1 MIRSYLVSV
10 LLAAAAATA
19 VPAHAADKLK
29 SGTFDPPRMAPQIAQ
44 KAADG
49 KDFALDKLRGK
60 VVVLEFGYASCADV
74 CPVSLALLKQARER
88 LGPLRDKLQ
97 VVFVTVDPQRD
108 TAPKLKAYLEQ
119 FDPGFVGLTGSE
131 EQMAAIR
138 KAYGITATKK
148 MVEGSK
154 TEYTMGHSS
163 YLYFIDPQ
171 GRLRALMPF
180 GRQADDIVHDV
191 TLLANEQTRK

>member
-1 MIRSYLVSV
+1 MIRA
-10 LLAAAAATA
+10 LLLSLPLIAAGASN
-19 VPAHAADKLK
+19 AADRLK

-49 KDFALDKLRGK
+49 KDFALDKYRGK

-108 TAPKLKAYLEQ
+108 TAPRLKAYLEQ
-119 FDPGFVGLTGSE
+119 FDPSFVGLTGSE
-131 EQMAAIR
+131 QQMAAIR
-138 KAYGITATKK
+138 KAYGISASKK

-180 GRQADDIVHDV
+180 GRPADDIVHDV
-191 TLLANEQTRK
+191 TLLANEQARQ

>member
-1 MIRSYLVSV
+1 MMRSGLFVL
-10 LLAAAAATA
+10 LLAAAGF
-19 VPAHAADKLK
+19 AHAADKLK
-29 SGTFDPPRMAPQIAQ
+29 SGTFEPPRTAPQIAQ

-49 KDFALDKLRGK
+49 KDFALDKYRGK
-60 VVVLEFGYASCADV
+60 VVVLEFGYTSCADV

-88 LGPLRDKLQ
+88 LGPLAEKLQ

-119 FDPGFVGLTGSE
+119 FDPSFIGLTGSE
-131 EQMAAIR
+131 AQMAAIR
-138 KAYGITATKK
+138 SAYGISATKK

-154 TEYTMGHSS
+154 TQYTMGHSS

-180 GRQADDIVHDV
+180 GPPADDIVHDV
-191 TLLANEQTRK
+191 TLLAQGK

>member
-1 MIRSYLVSV
+1 
-10 LLAAAAATA
+10 LAAAAAVSA
-19 VPAHAADKLK
+19 GAAHGAEKLK

-49 KDFALDKLRGK
+49 KDFALDKYRGK
-60 VVVLEFGYASCADV
+60 VVVLEFGYTSCADV

-108 TAPKLKAYLEQ
+108 TAPRLKAYLEQ
-119 FDPGFVGLTGSE
+119 FDPSFIGLTGSE

-138 KAYGITATKK
+138 KAYGISATRK

-154 TEYTMGHSS
+154 TDYTMGHSS

-171 GRLRALMPF
+171 GKLRALMPF
-180 GRQADDIVHDV
+180 GRPADDIVHDV
-191 TLLANEQTRK
+191 TLLARGQ

>member
-1 MIRSYLVSV
+1 MIRPFMLALSLV
-10 LLAAAAATA
+10 LAGSGQAAE
-19 VPAHAADKLK
+19 KLK

-49 KDFALDKLRGK
+49 RDFALDKFRGK

-88 LGPLRDKLQ
+88 LGPLGDKLQ

-119 FDPGFVGLTGSE
+119 FDKSFIGLTGTE
-131 EQMAAIR
+131 GQMAAIR
-138 KAYGITATKK
+138 KAYGISATKK

-171 GRLRALMPF
+171 GKLRALMPF
-180 GRQADDIVHDV
+180 GRPADDIVHDV
-191 TLLANEQTRK
+191 TLLAQGQ

>member
-1 MIRSYLVSV
+1 MIRQPLFAL
-10 LLAAAAATA
+10 LLAAAGA
-19 VPAHAADKLK
+19 AHAASQLK

-49 KDFALDKLRGK
+49 RDFALDKYRGK

-119 FDPGFVGLTGSE
+119 FDPSFIGLTGSE
-131 EQMAAIR
+131 TQMAAIR
-138 KAYGITATKK
+138 QAYGISATKK

-180 GRQADDIVHDV
+180 GRPAEDIVHDV
-191 TLLANEQTRK
+191 ILLVQGQ

>member
-1 MIRSYLVSV
+1 MIRRY
-10 LLAAAAATA
+10 LLALLLSAASL
-19 VPAHAADKLK
+19 AHAADKLK

-49 KDFALDKLRGK
+49 KDFSLDKLRGK
-60 VVVLEFGYASCADV
+60 VVVLEFGYTSCADV
-74 CPVSLALLKQARER
+74 CPVSLALLKQAREK
-88 LGPLRDKLQ
+88 LGAMGDKLQ

-108 TAPKLKAYLEQ
+108 TASKLKAYLEQ
-119 FDPGFVGLTGSE
+119 FDKSFVGLTGSE

-138 KAYGITATKK
+138 KAYGISATKK
-148 MVEGSK
+148 MVDGSK

-180 GRQADDIVHDV
+180 GRPADDIVHDV
-191 TLLANEQTRK
+191 TLLAKGQ

>member
-1 MIRSYLVSV
+1 MIRLL
-10 LLAAAAATA
+10 LLALSFALAGFAQ
-19 VPAHAADKLK
+19 AADKLK

-49 KDFALDKLRGK
+49 KDFALDKYRGK

-88 LGPLRDKLQ
+88 LGPLGDKLQ

-108 TAPKLKAYLEQ
+108 TAPKLRAYLEQ
-119 FDPGFVGLTGSE
+119 FDKSFIGLTGTE

-138 KAYGITATKK
+138 KAYGISATKK
-148 MVEGSK
+148 MVEGST

-171 GRLRALMPF
+171 GKLRALMPF
-180 GRQADDIVHDV
+180 GRPADDIVHDV
-191 TLLANEQTRK
+191 TLLAQGQ

>member
-1 MIRSYLVSV
+1 MMRSGLFVL
-10 LLAAAAATA
+10 LLAAAGF
-19 VPAHAADKLK
+19 AHAADKLK
-29 SGTFDPPRMAPQIAQ
+29 SGTFEPPRTAPQIAQ

-49 KDFALDKLRGK
+49 KDFALDKYRGK
-60 VVVLEFGYASCADV
+60 VVVLEFGYTSCADV

-88 LGPLRDKLQ
+88 LGPLAEKLQ

-119 FDPGFVGLTGSE
+119 FDPSFIGLTGSE
-131 EQMAAIR
+131 AQMAAIR
-138 KAYGITATKK
+138 SAYGISATKK

-154 TEYTMGHSS
+154 TQYTMGHSS

-180 GRQADDIVHDV
+180 GRPADDIVHDV
-191 TLLANEQTRK
+191 TLLAQGK

>member
-1 MIRSYLVSV
+1 MIRPV
-10 LLAAAAATA
+10 LIALSLAVAG
-19 VPAHAADKLK
+19 VAHAADKLK
-29 SGTFDPPRMAPQIAQ
+29 SGIFDPPRMAPQIAQ

-49 KDFALDKLRGK
+49 KQFVLDKHRGK
-60 VVVLEFGYASCADV
+60 VVVLEFGYTSCADV
-74 CPVSLALLKQARER
+74 CPVSLALLKQARDK
-88 LGPLRDKLQ
+88 LGPLGDRLQ

-108 TAPKLKAYLEQ
+108 TAPRLKAYLEQ
-119 FDPGFVGLTGSE
+119 FDPGFIGLTGSE

-138 KAYGITATKK
+138 KAYGISATKK

-180 GRQADDIVHDV
+180 GRPADDIVHDV
-191 TLLANEQTRK
+191 TLLAKGQ

>member
-1 MIRSYLVSV
+1 MIRRY
-10 LLAAAAATA
+10 LLALLLSAASL
-19 VPAHAADKLK
+19 AHAADKLK
-29 SGTFDPPRMAPQIAQ
+29 SGTFDPPRMAPRIAQ

-49 KDFALDKLRGK
+49 KDFSLDKLRGK
-60 VVVLEFGYASCADV
+60 VVVLEFGYTSCADV
-74 CPVSLALLKQARER
+74 CPVSLALLKQAREK
-88 LGPLRDKLQ
+88 LGAMGDKLQ

-119 FDPGFVGLTGSE
+119 FDKSFVGLTGSE

-138 KAYGITATKK
+138 KAYGISATKK
-148 MVEGSK
+148 MVDGSK

-180 GRQADDIVHDV
+180 GRPADDIVHDV
-191 TLLANEQTRK
+191 TLLAKGQ

>member
-1 MIRSYLVSV
+1 MRRSHLFML
-10 LLAAAAATA
+10 LLAAAGIAN
-19 VPAHAADKLK
+19 AADGLK
-29 SGTFDPPRMAPQIAQ
+29 SGTFDPPRMAPQIMQ

-49 KDFALDKLRGK
+49 RDFALEKFRGK
-60 VVVLEFGYASCADV
+60 VVVLEFGYTNCADV

-88 LGPLRDKLQ
+88 LGPLAEKLQ

-108 TAPKLKAYLEQ
+108 TATKLKAYLEQ
-119 FDPGFVGLTGSE
+119 FDASFVGLTGTE

-138 KAYGITATKK
+138 NAYGITATKK
-148 MVEGSK
+148 MVSGSK
-154 TEYTMGHSS
+154 IDYTMGHSS

-180 GRQADDIVHDV
+180 GRPAGDIVHDV
-191 TLLANEQTRK
+191 TLLAQGK

>member
-1 MIRSYLVSV
+1 MIRRSLFAL
-10 LLAAAAATA
+10 LLAAAGL
-19 VPAHAADKLK
+19 AHAADKLK

-49 KDFALDKLRGK
+49 QDFALDKFRGK
-60 VVVLEFGYASCADV
+60 VVVLEFGYTSCADV

-88 LGPLRDKLQ
+88 LGPLAGKLQ
-97 VVFVTVDPQRD
+97 VVFVTVDPERD
-108 TAPKLKAYLEQ
+108 TGPKLKAYLEQ
-119 FDPGFVGLTGSE
+119 FDPSFIGLTGSE
-131 EQMAAIR
+131 AQMAAIR
-138 KAYGITATKK
+138 SAYGITATKK

-154 TEYTMGHSS
+154 TAYTMGHSS

-180 GRQADDIVHDV
+180 GRPADDIVHDV
-191 TLLANEQTRK
+191 TLLAQGK

>member
-1 MIRSYLVSV
+1 MIRPL
-10 LLAAAAATA
+10 LLALSFALAGLAQ
-19 VPAHAADKLK
+19 AADKLK

-49 KDFALDKLRGK
+49 KDFALDKYRGK

-88 LGPLRDKLQ
+88 LGPLGDKLQ

-108 TAPKLKAYLEQ
+108 TAPKLRAYLEQ
-119 FDPGFVGLTGSE
+119 FDKSFIGLTGTE

-138 KAYGITATKK
+138 KAYGISATKK

-171 GRLRALMPF
+171 GKLRALMPF
-180 GRQADDIVHDV
+180 GRPADDIVHDV
-191 TLLANEQTRK
+191 TLLAQGQ

>member
-1 MIRSYLVSV
+1 MIRRLMFV
-10 LLAAAAATA
+10 LALAAATA
-19 VPAHAADKLK
+19 AGHAAAAGKLK

-60 VVVLEFGYASCADV
+60 VVVLEFGYTSCADV
-74 CPVSLALLKQARER
+74 CPVSLALLKQAREK

-97 VVFVTVDPQRD
+97 VVFITVDPQRD

-119 FDPGFVGLTGSE
+119 FDASFVGLTGSE
-131 EQMAAIR
+131 EQLAAIR
-138 KAYGITATKK
+138 KAYGISATKK

-171 GRLRALMPF
+171 GKLRALMPF
-180 GRQADDIVHDV
+180 GRPADDIVHDV
-191 TLLANEQTRK
+191 TVLANENTGK

>member
-1 MIRSYLVSV
+1 M
-10 LLAAAAATA
+10 LALSLTLAGFAQAAE
-19 VPAHAADKLK
+19 KLK

-49 KDFALDKLRGK
+49 RDFALDKFRGK

-88 LGPLRDKLQ
+88 LGPLADRLQ
-97 VVFVTVDPQRD
+97 VVFITVDPQRD

-119 FDPGFVGLTGSE
+119 FDKSFIGLTGTE

-138 KAYGITATKK
+138 KAYGISATKK
-148 MVEGSK
+148 MVDGSK

-171 GRLRALMPF
+171 GKLRALMPF
-180 GRQADDIVHDV
+180 GRPADDIVHDV
-191 TLLANEQTRK
+191 TLLAQGQ

>member
-1 MIRSYLVSV
+1 MIRPHLVSL
-10 LLAAAAATA
+10 LLAAAAAMA
-19 VPAHAADKLK
+19 VPAQAADKLK

-49 KDFALDKLRGK
+49 KDFALDKYRGK

-88 LGPLRDKLQ
+88 LGPLGDRLH
-97 VVFVTVDPQRD
+97 VVFVTVDPERD
-108 TAPKLKAYLEQ
+108 TAAKLKAYLEQ
-119 FDPGFVGLTGSE
+119 FDKSFIGLTGSE

-138 KAYGITATKK
+138 KAYGISATKK

-180 GRQADDIVHDV
+180 GRPADDIVHDV
-191 TLLANEQTRK
+191 NQLAREQ

>member
-1 MIRSYLVSV
+1 MIRPYLFAL
-10 LLAAAAATA
+10 LLAAAGF
-19 VPAHAADKLK
+19 VHAADKLK
-29 SGTFDPPRMAPQIAQ
+29 SGTFDPPRVAPQIAQ

-49 KDFALDKLRGK
+49 KDFALDKYRGK
-60 VVVLEFGYASCADV
+60 VVVLEFGYTSCADV
-74 CPVSLALLKQARER
+74 CPVSLALLKQAREK
-88 LGPLRDKLQ
+88 LGPLGDKLQ

-119 FDPGFVGLTGSE
+119 FDKSFVGLTGTE

-138 KAYGITATKK
+138 KAYGISATKK
-148 MVEGSK
+148 MIEGSK

-180 GRQADDIVHDV
+180 GRPADDIVHDV
-191 TLLANEQTRK
+191 TLLARGQ

>member
-1 MIRSYLVSV
+1 MIRLF
-10 LLAAAAATA
+10 LLALSLTAAGG
-19 VPAHAADKLK
+19 AHAAGQLK
-29 SGTFDPPRMAPQIAQ
+29 SGTFDPPRLAPRIAQ

-49 KDFALDKLRGK
+49 KAFALDKYRGK
-60 VVVLEFGYASCADV
+60 VVVLEFGYTSCADV

-88 LGPLRDKLQ
+88 LGPLGDRLQ
-97 VVFVTVDPQRD
+97 VVFVTVDPERD
-108 TAPKLKAYLEQ
+108 TAAKLKAYLEQ
-119 FDPGFVGLTGSE
+119 FDKSFIGLTGSE

-138 KAYGITATKK
+138 KAYGISATKK

-180 GRQADDIVHDV
+180 GRPADDIVHDV
-191 TLLANEQTRK
+191 TLLAREQ

>member
-1 MIRSYLVSV
+1 MIRPFM
-10 LLAAAAATA
+10 LALSLALAGSAQAAG
-19 VPAHAADKLK
+19 KLK

-44 KAADG
+44 QAADG
-49 KDFALDKLRGK
+49 KDFALDKFRGK
-60 VVVLEFGYASCADV
+60 VVVLEFGYTSCADV

-88 LGPLRDKLQ
+88 LGPLGDKLQ

-119 FDPGFVGLTGSE
+119 FDKSFIGLTGTE

-138 KAYGITATKK
+138 KAYGISATKK

-180 GRQADDIVHDV
+180 GRPADDIVHDV
-191 TLLANEQTRK
+191 TLLAQGQ

>member
-1 MIRSYLVSV
+1 MMRSSLFVL
-10 LLAAAAATA
+10 LLAAAGF
-19 VPAHAADKLK
+19 AHAADKLK
-29 SGTFDPPRMAPQIAQ
+29 SGTFEPPRMAPQIAQ

-49 KDFALDKLRGK
+49 KDFALDKYRGK
-60 VVVLEFGYASCADV
+60 VVVLEFGYTSCADV

-88 LGPLRDKLQ
+88 LGPLAEKLQ

-108 TAPKLKAYLEQ
+108 TAPKLKSYLEQ
-119 FDPGFVGLTGSE
+119 FDPSFIGLTGSE
-131 EQMAAIR
+131 TQMAAIR
-138 KAYGITATKK
+138 SAYGISATKK

-154 TEYTMGHSS
+154 TQYTMGHSS

-180 GRQADDIVHDV
+180 GRPADDIVHDV
-191 TLLANEQTRK
+191 TLLAQGK

>member
-1 MIRSYLVSV
+1 MMRRCLFAL
-10 LLAAAAATA
+10 LLAA
-19 VPAHAADKLK
+19 VGMAHAAGQLK
-29 SGTFDPPRMAPQIAQ
+29 SGTFEPPRMAPQIAQ

-60 VVVLEFGYASCADV
+60 VVVLEFGYTSCADV
-74 CPVSLALLKQARER
+74 CPVSLALLRQARER
-88 LGPLRDKLQ
+88 LGPLAGKLQ

-119 FDPGFVGLTGSE
+119 FDSSFIGLTGSE
-131 EQMAAIR
+131 AQMAAIR
-138 KAYGITATKK
+138 SSYGISATKK

-171 GRLRALMPF
+171 GKLRALMPF
-180 GRQADDIVHDV
+180 GRPADDIVHDV
-191 TLLANEQTRK
+191 TLLAQGQ

>member
-1 MIRSYLVSV
+1 MMRAALFS
-10 LLAAAAATA
+10 LLMAAAGAAG
-19 VPAHAADKLK
+19 AADKLR

-44 KAADG
+44 QAADG

-60 VVVLEFGYASCADV
+60 VVVLEFGYTSCADV
-74 CPVSLALLKQARER
+74 CPVSLALLKQARDR

-97 VVFVTVDPQRD
+97 VVFITVDPQRD
-108 TAPKLKAYLEQ
+108 TAPRLKAYLEQ
-119 FDPGFVGLTGSE
+119 FDASFVGLTGSE
-131 EQMAAIR
+131 EQLAAIR
-138 KAYGITATKK
+138 KAYGISATKK

-154 TEYTMGHSS
+154 TDYTMGHSS

-180 GRQADDIVHDV
+180 GRPADDIVHDV
-191 TLLANEQTRK
+191 TVLASEQPRK

>member
-1 MIRSYLVSV
+1 MIRRSLFAL
-10 LLAAAAATA
+10 LLAAASL
-19 VPAHAADKLK
+19 AHAADKLK

-49 KDFALDKLRGK
+49 QDFALDKFRGK
-60 VVVLEFGYASCADV
+60 VVVLEFGYTSCADV

-88 LGPLRDKLQ
+88 LGPLAGKLQ
-97 VVFVTVDPQRD
+97 VVFVTVDPQHD
-108 TAPKLKAYLEQ
+108 TGPKLKAYLEQ
-119 FDPGFVGLTGSE
+119 FDPSFIGLTGSE
-131 EQMAAIR
+131 AQMAAIR
-138 KAYGITATKK
+138 SAYGITATKK

-154 TEYTMGHSS
+154 TAYTMGHSS

-180 GRQADDIVHDV
+180 GRPADDIVHDV
-191 TLLANEQTRK
+191 TLLAQGK

>member
-1 MIRSYLVSV
+1 MMRSVMCM
-10 LLAAAAATA
+10 LAFAVAAGQASAAG
-19 VPAHAADKLK
+19 KLK

-44 KAADG
+44 KSADG

-60 VVVLEFGYASCADV
+60 VVVLEFGYTSCADV
-74 CPVSLALLKQARER
+74 CPVSLALLKEARER

-97 VVFVTVDPQRD
+97 VVFITVDPQRD
-108 TAPKLKAYLEQ
+108 TAPRLKAYLEQ
-119 FDPGFVGLTGSE
+119 FDPSFVGLTGSE
-131 EQMAAIR
+131 EQLAAIR
-138 KAYGITATKK
+138 KAYGISATKN

-180 GRQADDIVHDV
+180 GRPADDIVHDV
-191 TLLANEQTRK
+191 TVLANEHAAK

>member
-1 MIRSYLVSV
+1 MSRPYLFAL
-10 LLAAAAATA
+10 LLAAAGF
-19 VPAHAADKLK
+19 AHAADKLK
-29 SGTFDPPRMAPQIAQ
+29 AGTFDPPREAPQIAL

-49 KDFALDKLRGK
+49 KDFALDKYRGK
-60 VVVLEFGYASCADV
+60 VVVLEFGYTSCADV
-74 CPVSLALLKQARER
+74 CPVSLALLKQAREK
-88 LGPLRDKLQ
+88 LGALGDKLQ
-97 VVFVTVDPQRD
+97 VVFVTVDPRRD

-119 FDPGFVGLTGSE
+119 FDKSFVGLTGTE

-138 KAYGITATKK
+138 KAYGISATKK

-180 GRQADDIVHDV
+180 GRPADDIVHDV
-191 TLLANEQTRK
+191 SLLARGQ

>member
-1 MIRSYLVSV
+1 MSRSHVFA
-10 LLAAAAATA
+10 LLLMAAATA
-19 VPAHAADKLK
+19 QAADKLK
-29 SGTFDPPRMAPQIAQ
+29 SGTFDPPRMAPQITQ
-44 KAADG
+44 KTAG
-49 KDFALDKLRGK
+49 GQEFALDKYRGK
-60 VVVLEFGYASCADV
+60 VVVLEFGYTSCADV

-88 LGPLRDKLQ
+88 LGTMGDKLQ

-119 FDPGFVGLTGSE
+119 FDKSFIGLTGTE
-131 EQMAAIR
+131 EQMASIR
-138 KAYGITATKK
+138 KAYGISATKK

-180 GRQADDIVHDV
+180 GRPADDIVHDV
-191 TLLANEQTRK
+191 TLLAKGQ

>member
-1 MIRSYLVSV
+1 MIRRFLLALS
-10 LLAAAAATA
+10 LAAAGF
-19 VPAHAADKLK
+19 AHAADVLK
-29 SGTFDPPRMAPQIAQ
+29 SGTFEPARMAPRIAQ

-49 KDFALDKLRGK
+49 TEFALEKYRGK
-60 VVVLEFGYASCADV
+60 VVVLEFGYTNCADV

-88 LGPLRDKLQ
+88 LGRLGDKLQ

-119 FDPGFVGLTGSE
+119 FDPGFIGLTGTE

-138 KAYGITATKK
+138 KAYGISATRK

-180 GRQADDIVHDV
+180 GRPADDIVHDV
-191 TLLANEQTRK
+191 SLLAKGQ

>member
-1 MIRSYLVSV
+1 MIRPFM
-10 LLAAAAATA
+10 LALSLALAGFAQ
-19 VPAHAADKLK
+19 AADKLK
-29 SGTFDPPRMAPQIAQ
+29 SGTFDPPRMAPQIVQ

-49 KDFALDKLRGK
+49 KDFALDQFRGK
-60 VVVLEFGYASCADV
+60 VVVLEFGYTSCADV

-88 LGPLRDKLQ
+88 LGPLADRLQ

-119 FDPGFVGLTGSE
+119 FDKSFIGLTGTG

-138 KAYGITATKK
+138 KAYGISATKK
-148 MVEGSK
+148 MVDGSK

-171 GRLRALMPF
+171 GKLRALMPF
-180 GRQADDIVHDV
+180 GRPADDIVHDV
-191 TLLANEQTRK
+191 ALLAQGK

>member
-1 MIRSYLVSV
+1 MIQRSLFVL
-10 LLAAAAATA
+10 LLAAAGL
-19 VPAHAADKLK
+19 AHAADKLK

-44 KAADG
+44 KTADG
-49 KDFALDKLRGK
+49 KDFALDKYRGK
-60 VVVLEFGYASCADV
+60 VVVLEFGYTSCADV

-88 LGPLRDKLQ
+88 LGPLADKLQ
-97 VVFVTVDPQRD
+97 VVFITVDPQRD

-119 FDPGFVGLTGSE
+119 FDPSFVGLTGSDA
-131 EQMAAIR
+131 QMAAIR
-138 KAYGITATKK
+138 SAYGISATKK

-154 TEYTMGHSS
+154 TAYTMGHSS

-180 GRQADDIVHDV
+180 GRPADDIVHDV
-191 TLLANEQTRK
+191 TLLAQGK

>member
-1 MIRSYLVSV
+1 MMRRCLPVL
-10 LLAAAAATA
+10 LLAAAGL
-19 VPAHAADKLK
+19 VHAAAQLK

-60 VVVLEFGYASCADV
+60 VVVLEFGYTSCADV

-88 LGPLRDKLQ
+88 LGPLAGKLQ

-119 FDPGFVGLTGSE
+119 FDPSFIGLTGSE
-131 EQMAAIR
+131 AQMAAIR
-138 KAYGITATKK
+138 SAYGISATKK

-180 GRQADDIVHDV
+180 GRPADDIVHDV
-191 TLLANEQTRK
+191 TLLAQGQ